1 MSYKGFFRPKN
12 PQKYKGDPTN
22 IIYRSGWEA
31 RFMSYLDNHPD
42 VMEWSSEE
50 LAIPYLSPIDGKY
63 HRYFPDFI
71 VKRKDVHGKIET
83 VMVEIKPHKQ
93 TMPPVKQKRITKK
106 YITEVQT
113 WGINSSKWEAAE
125 KYCKQRG
132 WLFMK
137 LTEKEIN
144 FK

>member
-1 MSYKGFFRPKN
+1 
-12 PQKYKGDPTN
+12 
-22 IIYRSGWEA
+22 
-31 RFMSYLDNHPD
+31 MSYLDNHPD

>member
-71 VKRKDVHGKIET
+71 VKRKDVNGKVET

-93 TMPPVKQKRITKK
+93 TMPPVRQKRITKK